1 MQSIAADTT
10 TAERILDA
18 AEHLVQTRGFN
29 SFSYADIADALGIR
43 KPSIHHHFPTKA
55 KLGERMLD
63 RYNRDM
69 EGVLERVDATSHSAL
84 VALRN
89 YTGLYGRMLR
99 DRNRMCVF
107 GMMAAEVST
116 LPPAVCKCIRQ
127 FFDRNEAWLAE
138 VMRKGRRGN
147 ELSFRGSPLEAA
159 RRLLASI
166 EGALLV
172 ARAYDDPR
180 RFERHMA
187 GLLADLKP

>member
-1 MQSIAADTT
+1 MPSTPADTS
-10 TAERILDA
+10 TADRILDA

-29 SFSYADIADALGIR
+29 GFSYADIADVLSIR

-69 EGVLERVDATSHSAL
+69 ETVLARVDAISRGARE
-84 VALRN
+84 ALRN

-116 LPPAVCKCIRQ
+116 MPPAVCKCIRQ
-127 FFDRNEAWLAE
+127 FFDRNEAWLAQ
-138 VMRKGRRGN
+138 VMGKGRRAR

-159 RRLLASI
+159 RRLLASL
-166 EGALLV
+166 EGAMLV
-172 ARAYDDPR
+172 ARAYDDPQ
-180 RFERHMA
+180 RFDRHIARM
-187 GLLADLKP
+187 LTDLKV